1 MYAVKIVF
9 ALLGLLIPH
18 LVLTPMLHKMRASAE
33 QTENANGDAALDEY
47 LVKHLHLLDIC
58 ASVFASDELAEFVR
72 VHRRNLIRRSNRGT
86 GDIEAGGVGGMRV
99 GVGGEVGAGAAAH
112 VRTAIGDHFKR
123 HFWVYSASFMVTTF
137 YVYRGVALCKQPQ
150 GF

>member
-33 QTENANGDAALDEY
+33 QTESANADAALDEY

-72 VHRRNLIRRSNRGT
+72 VHRRNSIMRING
-86 GDIEAGGVGGMRV
+86 GADIETGGV
-99 GVGGEVGAGAAAH
+99 GVGGVGVGGHVGAGAAAH